1 MTQKEREFNALRI
14 RAQYTNEPDPLVQ
27 LDSKVKKPAFLAGRI
42 CIFVGVILV
51 VIGYLMLQDVHVIPN
66 FGTGGLKV
74 VQVNGIALDS
84 PIPEDQY
91 YLVVGSVFALG
102 FFLELAAFPLR
113 NLVWKIR
120 KKKYAPQIIALADE
134 VLENQ

>member
-14 RAQYTNEPDPLVQ
+14 RAQYTNERDPLVQ

-51 VIGYLMLQDVHVIPN
+51 VIGYLLMQGAYVMPLDRGAMIIVE
-66 FGTGGLKV
+66 
-74 VQVNGIALDS
+74 VNGFVLDS
-84 PIPEDQY
+84 PIPANQY
-91 YLVVGSVFALG
+91 YIVVGSIFALG
-102 FFLELAAFPLR
+102 FFLEVAAIPLR

-120 KKKYAPQIIALADE
+120 RKKYAPQIIALADE
-134 VLENQ
+134 VLENK

>member
-14 RAQYTNEPDPLVQ
+14 RAQYTNERDPLVT
-27 LDSKVKKPAFLAGRI
+27 LDAKVKKPAFLTGKI

-51 VIGYLMLQDVHVIPN
+51 VIGYLMLQNVHVVPN
-66 FGTGGLKV
+66 FGSGGLNV
-74 VQVNGIALDS
+74 VQVNGITLGS

-91 YLVVGSVFALG
+91 YVAVGSVFALG
-102 FFLELAAFPLR
+102 FLLELAAFPLR

-120 KKKYAPQIIALADE
+120 RKKYAPQIIALADE
-134 VLENQ
+134 VLENK

>member
-1 MTQKEREFNALRI
+1 M
-14 RAQYTNEPDPLVQ
+14 
-27 LDSKVKKPAFLAGRI
+27 
-42 CIFVGVILV
+42 GVILV

-66 FGTGGLKV
+66 FGTGGLNV

-84 PIPEDQY
+84 PVPEDQY